1 MRSSHGTRLPPLPC
15 ISSILSSHTLLFSV
29 LHVSIDRSVSMSCLL
44 PCSFQLK
51 SAMFKCLWVTLPIH
65 FWERAGKIEVRQIS
79 LRADMLLSP
88 IYIAPIWQVL
98 VTIEGVESHMPSK
111 PPVKLRSK
119 TIRACSSQVLSIHV
133 FPFGL
138 VSWLSI
144 ILHPLSTPS
153 LFMEMLFDTT
163 QKQPKLLSENNPEAQ
178 KFIIQSM
185 IRVLPIVFYNFMY
198 LCNCDEAQLYPG
210 RNSSKELIV

>member
-1 MRSSHGTRLPPLPC
+1 MELGFLPYHA
-15 ISSILSSHTLLFSV
+15 SASILSSQTLLFSV

-65 FWERAGKIEVRQIS
+65 FWERAGKTEVRQIS

-111 PPVKLRSK
+111 TPVKLKSK
-119 TIRACSSQVLSIHV
+119 TTGACSS
-133 FPFGL
+133 
-138 VSWLSI
+138 
-144 ILHPLSTPS
+144 
-153 LFMEMLFDTT
+153 
-163 QKQPKLLSENNPEAQ
+163 
-178 KFIIQSM
+178 
-185 IRVLPIVFYNFMY
+185 
-198 LCNCDEAQLYPG
+198 CCCCCC
-210 RNSSKELIV
+210 